1 MTAFDGAQEFSKIDR
16 LGLTTFG
23 SILIHMTVI
32 LGVSFAIPKVV
43 PPLNPLPTLEITLVN
58 TKSDSEPDSADF
70 LAQANQDG
78 GGDSPKP
85 KMAQS
90 PLPSNPAPESARTPP
105 VARIQTDRRSDPVK
119 PPPKVVTR
127 ETPMPKKVAQPKV
140 RPEPERKPEEK
151 TKLGL
156 IQTPQSLRER
166 ARLSAEI
173 SQFWDEYQKRPRR
186 KFLSARTKEYK
197 FAAYMEAWRAKV
209 ERVGNLNYP
218 EQAKRQ
224 KLTGNLVLDV
234 EINPD
239 GTIRAISVIRPS
251 GHKVLDD
258 AATRIVRLSA
268 PFAAFPP
275 NIRKD
280 VDILHITRTWQFLR
294 GNRLTSR

>member
-1 MTAFDGAQEFSKIDR
+1 MNAFDNVQDFSKADR

-23 SILIHMTVI
+23 SILIHMTLI
-32 LGVSFAIPKVV
+32 LGVSFTIPKIA
-43 PPLNPLPTLEITLVN
+43 PTLDQLPTLEITLVN
-58 TKSDSEPDSADF
+58 TKSDTEPETADF
-70 LAQANQDG
+70 LAQASQDG

-90 PLPSNPAPESARTPP
+90 PLPSNPVPNAEQTPP
-105 VARIQTDRRSDPVK
+105 VARIQTERANQPVK
-119 PPPKVVTR
+119 PPPKVVAKK
-127 ETPMPKKVAQPKV
+127 TPARKKVVEPKIQ
-140 RPEPERKPEEK
+140 PEPVQKPENK

-234 EINPD
+234 EINPN

-258 AATRIVRLSA
+258 AAMRIVRLSA
-268 PFAAFPP
+268 PFSPFPP

>member
-1 MTAFDGAQEFSKIDR
+1 MNAFDHVQEFSKVDR
-16 LGLTTFG
+16 IGLTTFG
-23 SILIHMTVI
+23 SILLHMTLI
-32 LGVSFAIPKVV
+32 LGVSFAIPEIKQN
-43 PPLNPLPTLEITLVN
+43 LDPLPTLEITLVN
-58 TKSDSEPDSADF
+58 TKSDTEPDTADF

-85 KMAQS
+85 KMARS
-90 PLPSNPAPESARTPP
+90 PLPSNPVPQSEPTPP
-105 VARIQTDRRSDPVK
+105 VARIQTEQLNPPVK
-119 PPPKVVTR
+119 PPPEVITQTKPT
-127 ETPMPKKVAQPKV
+127 PKKVVKPKV
-140 RPEPERKPEEK
+140 QPEPERRPEKE

-218 EQAKRQ
+218 EQAKRH

-258 AATRIVRLSA
+258 AAVRIVRLSA
-268 PFAAFPP
+268 PFAPFPP
-275 NIRKD
+275 NFREE

-294 GNRLTSR
+294 GNRLASR